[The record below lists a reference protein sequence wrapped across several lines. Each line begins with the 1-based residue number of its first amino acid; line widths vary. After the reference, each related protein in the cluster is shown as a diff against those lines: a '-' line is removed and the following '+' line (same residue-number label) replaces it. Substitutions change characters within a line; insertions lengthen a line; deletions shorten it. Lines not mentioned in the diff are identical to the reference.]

1 MKKISAVIAAAGL
14 GTRLKDYKDNSHTKV
29 LIKIRQSSMISE
41 QISQLSG
48 WGIERFVIIANPEFY
63 SLIKD
68 DIDVNHADKDINY
81 AIQEKP
87 LGIAHA
93 LLQSKDLIENNSKIL
108 FILGDNFFGENP
120 IIDLDISKI
129 NNSVL
134 FLKEVNNPQEFGVA
148 QVEGEKIINIVE
160 KPTDPTSNLAVVGIY
175 LYDYN
180 CFELI
185 SKLEFS
191 KRGEL
196 EITDLNNLLIQKN
209 SVDYKILKSW
219 WIDAGTEDRIENL
232 KKIIQ

>member
-120 IIDLDISKI
+120 IIDLDINKI

-134 FLKEVNNPQEFGVA
+134 FLKEVKNPQEFGVA

-196 EITDLNNLLIQKN
+196 EITDLNNLLIQKS

-219 WIDAGTEDRIENL
+219 WIDAGTEERIESL
-232 KKIIQ
+232 KKLL

>member
-48 WGIERFVIIANPEFY
+48 WGIERFIIIANPEFY

-68 DIDVNHADKDINY
+68 DINVNHADKDIDY

-120 IIDLDISKI
+120 IIDLDINKI

-196 EITDLNNLLIQKN
+196 EITDLNNLLIKKS

-219 WIDAGTEDRIENL
+219 WIDAGTEERIESL
-232 KKIIQ
+232 KKLL

>member
-68 DIDVNHADKDINY
+68 DIDVNHADKDIDY

-196 EITDLNNLLIQKN
+196 EITDLNNLLVQN
-209 SVDYKILKSW
+209 SSVDYKILKSW
-219 WIDAGTEDRIENL
+219 WIDAGTEERIESL
-232 KKIIQ
+232 KKLL

>member
-68 DIDVNHADKDINY
+68 DINVNHADKDIDY

-120 IIDLDISKI
+120 IIDLDISK
-129 NNSVL
+129 NNKSVL

-196 EITDLNNLLIQKN
+196 EITDLNNLLIQKS

-219 WIDAGTEDRIENL
+219 WIDAGTEERIESL
-232 KKIIQ
+232 KKLL

>member
-68 DIDVNHADKDINY
+68 DIYVNHADKDIDY

-120 IIDLDISKI
+120 IIDLGISKI

-196 EITDLNNLLIQKN
+196 EITDLNNLLVQKS

-219 WIDAGTEDRIENL
+219 WIDAGTEERIESL
-232 KKIIQ
+232 KKLL

>member
-120 IIDLDISKI
+120 IIDLDINKI

-134 FLKEVNNPQEFGVA
+134 FLKEVKNPQEFGVA

-196 EITDLNNLLIQKN
+196 EITDLNNLLVQKS

-219 WIDAGTEDRIENL
+219 WIDAGTEERIESL
-232 KKIIQ
+232 KKLL

>member
-68 DIDVNHADKDINY
+68 DINVNHADKDIDY

-120 IIDLDISKI
+120 IIDLDINKI

-134 FLKEVNNPQEFGVA
+134 FLKEVKNPQEFGVA

-196 EITDLNNLLIQKN
+196 EITDLNNLLIQKS

-219 WIDAGTEDRIENL
+219 WIDAGTEERIESL
-232 KKIIQ
+232 KKLL

>member
-120 IIDLDISKI
+120 IIDLDINKI

-134 FLKEVNNPQEFGVA
+134 FLKEVKNPQEFGVA

-160 KPTDPTSNLAVVGIY
+160 KPTDPTSNFAVVGIY

-196 EITDLNNLLIQKN
+196 EITDLNNLLIQKS

-219 WIDAGTEDRIENL
+219 WIDAGTEERIESL
-232 KKIIQ
+232 KKLL

>member
-134 FLKEVNNPQEFGVA
+134 FLKEVNSPQDFGVA

-160 KPTDPTSNLAVVGIY
+160 KPTDPTSNFAVVGIY

-196 EITDLNNLLIQKN
+196 EITDLNNLLIQKS

-219 WIDAGTEDRIENL
+219 WIDAGTEERIESL
-232 KKIIQ
+232 KKLL

>member
-68 DIDVNHADKDINY
+68 DINVNHADKDIDY

-120 IIDLDISKI
+120 IIDLDINKI

-134 FLKEVNNPQEFGVA
+134 FLKEVNSPQDFGVA

-160 KPTDPTSNLAVVGIY
+160 KPTDPTSNFAVVGIY

-196 EITDLNNLLIQKN
+196 EITDLNNLLIQKS

-219 WIDAGTEDRIENL
+219 WIDAGTEERIESL
-232 KKIIQ
+232 KKLL

>member
-93 LLQSKDLIENNSKIL
+93 LLQSKDLIQNNSKIL

-120 IIDLDISKI
+120 IIDLDINKI

-134 FLKEVNNPQEFGVA
+134 FLKEVKNPQEFGVA

-196 EITDLNNLLIQKN
+196 EITDLNNLLVQN
-209 SVDYKILKSW
+209 SSVDYKILKSW
-219 WIDAGTEDRIENL
+219 WIDAGTEERIESL
-232 KKIIQ
+232 KKLL

>member
-41 QISQLSG
+41 QISQLYG

-68 DIDVNHADKDINY
+68 DIDVNHADKDIDY

-93 LLQSKDLIENNSKIL
+93 LLQSKHLIENNSKIL

-120 IIDLDISKI
+120 IIDLDINKI

-196 EITDLNNLLIQKN
+196 EITDLNNLLVQKS

-219 WIDAGTEDRIENL
+219 WIDAGTEERIESL
-232 KKIIQ
+232 KKLL

>member
-68 DIDVNHADKDINY
+68 DIDANHADKDIDY

-120 IIDLDISKI
+120 IIDLDINKI

-134 FLKEVNNPQEFGVA
+134 YLKEVNNPEEFGVA

-160 KPTDPTSNLAVVGIY
+160 KPKDPTSNLAVVGIY
-175 LYDYN
+175 LYSYN

-196 EITDLNNLLIQKN
+196 EITDLNNLLIQKS
-209 SVDYKILKSW
+209 SVDYKVLKSW
-219 WIDAGTEDRIENL
+219 WIDAGTEERIESL
-232 KKIIQ
+232 KKLL

>member
-29 LIKIRQSSMISE
+29 LIKIKQSSMISE

-120 IIDLDISKI
+120 IIDLDINKI

-134 FLKEVNNPQEFGVA
+134 FLKEVKNPQEFGVA

-196 EITDLNNLLIQKN
+196 EITDLNNLLIQKS

-219 WIDAGTEDRIENL
+219 WIDAGTEERIESL
-232 KKIIQ
+232 KKLL

>member
-68 DIDVNHADKDINY
+68 DINVNHADKDINY

-120 IIDLDISKI
+120 IIDLDINKI

-134 FLKEVNNPQEFGVA
+134 FLKEV
-148 QVEGEKIINIVE
+148 II
-160 KPTDPTSNLAVVGIY
+160 
-175 LYDYN
+175 
-180 CFELI
+180 
-185 SKLEFS
+185 
-191 KRGEL
+191 
-196 EITDLNNLLIQKN
+196 
-209 SVDYKILKSW
+209 
-219 WIDAGTEDRIENL
+219 
-232 KKIIQ
+232 

>member
-68 DIDVNHADKDINY
+68 DINVNHADKDIDY

-196 EITDLNNLLIQKN
+196 EITDLNNLLIQKS
-209 SVDYKILKSW
+209 SVDFKILKSW
-219 WIDAGTEDRIENL
+219 WIDAGTEERIESL
-232 KKIIQ
+232 KKLL

>member
-120 IIDLDISKI
+120 IIDLDTNKI

-191 KRGEL
+191 KIGEL
-196 EITDLNNLLIQKN
+196 EITDLNNLLVQKS

-219 WIDAGTEDRIENL
+219 WIDAGTEERIESL
-232 KKIIQ
+232 KKLL

>member
-120 IIDLDISKI
+120 IIDLDINKS

-134 FLKEVNNPQEFGVA
+134 FLKEVKNPQEFGVA

-196 EITDLNNLLIQKN
+196 EITDLNNLLIQKS

-219 WIDAGTEDRIENL
+219 WIDAGTEERIESL
-232 KKIIQ
+232 KKLL

>member
-68 DIDVNHADKDINY
+68 DINVNHADKDIDY

-120 IIDLDISKI
+120 IIDLDISK
-129 NNSVL
+129 NNKSVL

-175 LYDYN
+175 IYDYN

-196 EITDLNNLLIQKN
+196 EITDLNNLLIQKS

-219 WIDAGTEDRIENL
+219 WIDAGTEERIESL
-232 KKIIQ
+232 KKLL

>member
-120 IIDLDISKI
+120 IIDLDISKN

-175 LYDYN
+175 IYDYN

-196 EITDLNNLLIQKN
+196 EITDLNNLLIKKS

-219 WIDAGTEDRIENL
+219 WIDAGTEERIESL
-232 KKIIQ
+232 KKLL

>member
-68 DIDVNHADKDINY
+68 DIDANHADKDIDY

-93 LLQSKDLIENNSKIL
+93 LLQSKDLIDNNSKIL

-120 IIDLDISKI
+120 IIDLDINKI

-134 FLKEVNNPQEFGVA
+134 FLKEVNSPQDFGVA

-160 KPTDPTSNLAVVGIY
+160 KPKDPTSNLAVVGIY
-175 LYDYN
+175 LYSYN

-196 EITDLNNLLIQKN
+196 EITDLNNLLIQKS
-209 SVDYKILKSW
+209 SVDYKVLKSW
-219 WIDAGTEDRIENL
+219 WIDAGTEERIESL
-232 KKIIQ
+232 KKLL

>member
-68 DIDVNHADKDINY
+68 DIDVNHADKDIDY

-120 IIDLDISKI
+120 IIDLDINKI

-219 WIDAGTEDRIENL
+219 WIDAGTEERIESL
-232 KKIIQ
+232 KKLL

>member
-175 LYDYN
+175 IYDYN

-196 EITDLNNLLIQKN
+196 EITDLNNLLIKKS

-219 WIDAGTEDRIENL
+219 WIDAGTEERIESL
-232 KKIIQ
+232 KKLL

>member
-29 LIKIRQSSMISE
+29 LIKIRQSSMIAE

-68 DIDVNHADKDINY
+68 DIDVNHADKDVNY

-120 IIDLDISKI
+120 IIDLDINKI

-134 FLKEVNNPQEFGVA
+134 FLKEVKNPQEFGVA

-196 EITDLNNLLIQKN
+196 EITDLNNLLIQKS

-219 WIDAGTEDRIENL
+219 WIDAGTEERIESL
-232 KKIIQ
+232 KKLL

>member
-14 GTRLKDYKDNSHTKV
+14 GTRLKDYKDNSYTKV

-120 IIDLDISKI
+120 IIDLDINKI

-134 FLKEVNNPQEFGVA
+134 FLKEVKNPQEFGVA

-196 EITDLNNLLIQKN
+196 EITDLNNLLIQKS

-219 WIDAGTEDRIENL
+219 WIDAGTEERIESL
-232 KKIIQ
+232 KKLL

>member
-68 DIDVNHADKDINY
+68 DINVNHADKDIDY

-185 SKLEFS
+185 SKLKFS

-196 EITDLNNLLIQKN
+196 EITDLNNLLIKKS

-219 WIDAGTEDRIENL
+219 WIDAGTEERIESL
-232 KKIIQ
+232 KKLL

>member
-120 IIDLDISKI
+120 IIDLDINKI

-134 FLKEVNNPQEFGVA
+134 FLKEVKNPQEFGVA

-196 EITDLNNLLIQKN
+196 EITDLNNLLIKKS

-219 WIDAGTEDRIENL
+219 WIDAGTEERIESL
-232 KKIIQ
+232 KKLL

>member
-68 DIDVNHADKDINY
+68 DINVNHADKDIDY

-120 IIDLDISKI
+120 IIDLDINKI

-148 QVEGEKIINIVE
+148 QVVDEKIINIVE

-175 LYDYN
+175 FYDYN

-196 EITDLNNLLIQKN
+196 EITDLNNLLIKKS

-219 WIDAGTEDRIENL
+219 WIDAGTEERIESL
-232 KKIIQ
+232 KKLL

>member
-68 DIDVNHADKDINY
+68 DIDLNHADKDIDY

-120 IIDLDISKI
+120 IIDLDINKI

-134 FLKEVNNPQEFGVA
+134 FLKEVNSPQDFGVA

-160 KPTDPTSNLAVVGIY
+160 KPTDPTSNFAVVGIY

-196 EITDLNNLLIQKN
+196 EITDLNNLLIQKS

-219 WIDAGTEDRIENL
+219 WIDAGTEERIESL
-232 KKIIQ
+232 KKLL

>member
-68 DIDVNHADKDINY
+68 DINVNHADKDIDY

-120 IIDLDISKI
+120 IIDLDINKI

-134 FLKEVNNPQEFGVA
+134 FLKEVKNPQEFGVA

-196 EITDLNNLLIQKN
+196 EITDLNNLLIQK
-209 SVDYKILKSW
+209 SSIDYKILKSW
-219 WIDAGTEDRIENL
+219 WIDAGTEERIESL
-232 KKIIQ
+232 KKLL

>member
-219 WIDAGTEDRIENL
+219 WIDAGTEERIESL
-232 KKIIQ
+232 KKLL

>member
-160 KPTDPTSNLAVVGIY
+160 KPTDPISNLAVVGIY

-196 EITDLNNLLIQKN
+196 EITDLNNLLIKKS

-219 WIDAGTEDRIENL
+219 WIDAGTEERIESL
-232 KKIIQ
+232 KKLL

>member
-120 IIDLDISKI
+120 IIDLDINKI

-134 FLKEVNNPQEFGVA
+134 FLKEVNSPQDFGVA

-160 KPTDPTSNLAVVGIY
+160 KPTDPTSNFAVVGIY

-196 EITDLNNLLIQKN
+196 EITDLNNLLIQKS

-219 WIDAGTEDRIENL
+219 WIDAGTEERIESL
-232 KKIIQ
+232 KKLL

>member
-68 DIDVNHADKDINY
+68 DINVNHADKDIDY

-196 EITDLNNLLIQKN
+196 EITDLNNLLIKKS

-219 WIDAGTEDRIENL
+219 WIDAGTEERIESL
-232 KKIIQ
+232 KKLL

>member
-68 DIDVNHADKDINY
+68 DIDLNHADKDIDY

-120 IIDLDISKI
+120 IIDLDINKI

-134 FLKEVNNPQEFGVA
+134 FLKEVKNPQEFGVA

-160 KPTDPTSNLAVVGIY
+160 KPTDPTSNFAVVGIY

-196 EITDLNNLLIQKN
+196 EITDLNNLLIKKS

-219 WIDAGTEDRIENL
+219 WIDAGTEERIESL
-232 KKIIQ
+232 KKLL

>member
-68 DIDVNHADKDINY
+68 DINVNHADKDIDY

-120 IIDLDISKI
+120 IIDLDINKI

-196 EITDLNNLLIQKN
+196 EITDLNNLLIKKS

-219 WIDAGTEDRIENL
+219 WIDAGTEERIESL
-232 KKIIQ
+232 KKLL

>member
-196 EITDLNNLLIQKN
+196 EITDLNNLLIQKS

-219 WIDAGTEDRIENL
+219 WIDAGTEERIESL
-232 KKIIQ
+232 KKLL

>member
-68 DIDVNHADKDINY
+68 DIDANHADKDIDY

-120 IIDLDISKI
+120 IIDLDINKI

-134 FLKEVNNPQEFGVA
+134 FLKEVNSPQDFGVA

-160 KPTDPTSNLAVVGIY
+160 KPTDPTSNFAVVGIY

-196 EITDLNNLLIQKN
+196 EITDLNNLLIQKS

-219 WIDAGTEDRIENL
+219 WIDAGTEERIESL
-232 KKIIQ
+232 KKLL